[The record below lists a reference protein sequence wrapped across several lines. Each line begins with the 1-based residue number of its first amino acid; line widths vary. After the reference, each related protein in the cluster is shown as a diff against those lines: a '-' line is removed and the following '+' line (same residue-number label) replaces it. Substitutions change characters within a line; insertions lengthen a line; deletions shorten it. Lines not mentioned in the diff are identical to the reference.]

1 MAKEFDKKIDEL
13 KKYYIDTTKR
23 YNELKADIDTSKD
36 FKELGTKL
44 FDNASSRRKLLQSTL
59 SNQFYYDFLKLNII
73 SLNDDQI
80 LKDTSLLTY
89 AKNKSSD

>member
-44 FDNASSRRKLLQSTL
+44 FDNASSRRKLLR
-59 SNQFYYDFLKLNII
+59 
-73 SLNDDQI
+73 
-80 LKDTSLLTY
+80 LL
-89 AKNKSSD
+89 